1 MLKIQY
7 LGPLIQRADSLG
19 KTLMLE
25 KMEGKRRCVNSIT
38 DSMNKNMNVLQEI
51 VKDGEPGMLPSRG
64 HQESDMT

>member
-25 KMEGKRRCVNSIT
+25 KMEDKMRCLNSIT
-38 DSMNKNMNVLQEI
+38 DSMNKNMNTVQEI
-51 VKDGEPGMLPSRG
+51 VKDREPGVLPSWG
-64 HQESDMT
+64 HQSQT